1 MRAKP
6 FSDNDVCFSICPR
19 CKNMEKVIIEND
31 ICTTCYHKF
40 QRSMISFDTIN
51 LVEFVP
57 RSSLSTAQVSEYI
70 RMDVASHH
78 VKKSRT
84 KK

>member
-6 FSDNDVCFSICPR
+6 FSDNDICFSICSR
-19 CKNMEKVIIEND
+19 CKNMEKVIIEHD

-40 QRSMISFDTIN
+40 QRSMISFDVIP

-57 RSSLSTAQVSEYI
+57 DDRLSQAKVSELI
-70 RMDVASHH
+70 RMDVAT
-78 VKKSRT
+78 VRKRRPKK
-84 KK
+84 